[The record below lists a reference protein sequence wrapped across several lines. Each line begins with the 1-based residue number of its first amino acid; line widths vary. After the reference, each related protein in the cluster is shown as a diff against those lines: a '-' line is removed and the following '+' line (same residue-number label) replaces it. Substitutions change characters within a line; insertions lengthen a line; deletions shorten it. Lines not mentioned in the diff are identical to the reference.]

1 MVETIKKFT
10 YSIGL
15 PRIIIITFFISLL
28 VIAFLFG
35 LPVNT
40 LLDNTIVRMGM
51 NGILVLA
58 MVPSILSGTGPNFG
72 LPLGII
78 TGILGALI
86 SIELNLSGFTG
97 FFFAIIFSLPI
108 AIFAGYLYGLLLN
121 SVKGSELM
129 VATYTGFSIVSLMSI
144 GWLLLPFNS
153 EEMRWPIGKG
163 LRTTIT
169 LEERW
174 GMILNEFLDFEI
186 FGINIPTGL
195 LLFFFLFCL
204 LVWLFFRS
212 KIGIEIKAV
221 GANQKF
227 ASASGMNVDKSRI
240 YGSILSTVLG
250 AIGIIVY
257 AQSYGFHQLYQA
269 PLMMAFPAVAAVL
282 IGGASAQK
290 AKISNVILGV
300 FLFQGLIAISL
311 PIASKIV
318 PEGNLAEV
326 IRMIVQNGIILYAL
340 TKVGGGE

>member
-1 MVETIKKFT
+1 MTETIKKFT
-10 YSIGL
+10 HNLGL
-15 PRIIIITFFISLL
+15 PRLIIISFFLFLL
-28 VIAFLFG
+28 VLALFLG

-40 LLDNTIVRMGM
+40 LLEHTIVRMGM

-86 SIELNLSGFTG
+86 SIQMNFVGWWGFTA
-97 FFFAIIFSLPI
+97 AIIIALPM
-108 AIFAGYLYGLLLN
+108 AILAGYLYGLLLN

-144 GWLLLPFNS
+144 GWLLLPFTSN
-153 EEMRWPIGKG
+153 EMKWPIGKG
-163 LRTTIT
+163 LRITI
-169 LEERW
+169 LLDDRW
-174 GMILNEFLDFEI
+174 GKILNNFWEIKI

-195 LLFFFLFCL
+195 LLFFFFLCI

-212 KIGIEIKAV
+212 KPGIEIRAV
-221 GANQKF
+221 GDNQKF
-227 ASASGMNVDKSRI
+227 AMASGMNVDKARI
-240 YGSILSTVLG
+240 YGTILSTVLG

-257 AQSYGFHQLYQA
+257 AQSFGFHQLYQA
-269 PLMMAFPAVAAVL
+269 PLMMAFPAVAAIL

-290 AKISNVILGV
+290 AKISHVIIGV

-311 PIASKIV
+311 PVASELV
-318 PEGNLAEV
+318 PTGNLAEV
-326 IRMIVQNGIILYAL
+326 IRMVVQNGIILYAL